1 MKYGGMGKR
10 NVYVWGL
17 LAVGGL
23 AVGAG
28 LSMLSGRGP
37 YDAEEVRG
45 TLFEANP
52 GLKKV
57 LDFYEGD
64 SLKHAAALYLIDN
77 LGYHEG
83 VDSADLR
90 GLYRAY
96 ELFATGHY
104 SYEQAMDSAA
114 RAYGTAGARDVR
126 MKKDV
131 YIDPGYLVRNIEWAF
146 KVWREQPWGKNV
158 PFGQFCEYVLPYRV
172 GNERLEP
179 WREKLYY
186 EFMPAI
192 ERHRGD
198 PRLEDPLFAARVL
211 LDSLFKSPY
220 RFTGQMGSSVRIG
233 PRIAEW
239 KAGSCLD
246 LCDMVVYIFRA
257 LGIPCSIEELPLR
270 GDNNVPHYWN
280 AVVDTAGQT
289 WWFSM
294 FYWKQRLVP
303 AAEYGDVYGKVFRQ
317 RFSLN
322 HELAGGLAEKP
333 SRLHPVF
340 RYPCF
345 DDVTRAYAGEKS
357 FTLSVPGHRLVR
369 PVEAG
374 SPLYLCMSTRLD
386 WKPVACIPYDGR
398 EARFPDCHGGT
409 VYCLATYDAGHR
421 RLQTVS
427 HPFSVDRET
436 GAMAFR
442 TATGRRGDVVL
453 LSKFGMIGEFFLGR
467 MVGGVFEGSQ
477 TPDFRRRDT
486 LHLIRE
492 APSRLVTQ
500 VRTDTARRYRY
511 VRYFGPYK
519 GYCNISE
526 VAFYGSP
533 SDSLPLQGTVIG
545 PERGAH
551 GDHSYFMAM
560 DGQTDTSYDHPTL
573 YDGWVGL
580 DLGARKAVGRIAYSP
595 RNRDNFVRSGDTY
608 ELFVCE
614 GGEWKSAGTQVAQSD
629 SLLYHDIPLDAFLL
643 LKNHTRGV
651 DERIFEYKDGRQK
664 FW

>member
-1 MKYGGMGKR
+1 MGKR

-45 TLFEANP
+45 TLFAANP

-126 MKKDV
+126 MRKDV
-131 YIDPGYLVRNIEWAF
+131 YIAP
-146 KVWREQPWGKNV
+146 
-158 PFGQFCEYVLPYRV
+158 
-172 GNERLEP
+172 
-179 WREKLYY
+179 
-186 EFMPAI
+186 
-192 ERHRGD
+192 
-198 PRLEDPLFAARVL
+198 
-211 LDSLFKSPY
+211 
-220 RFTGQMGSSVRIG
+220 
-233 PRIAEW
+233 
-239 KAGSCLD
+239 
-246 LCDMVVYIFRA
+246 
-257 LGIPCSIEELPLR
+257 
-270 GDNNVPHYWN
+270 
-280 AVVDTAGQT
+280 
-289 WWFSM
+289 
-294 FYWKQRLVP
+294 
-303 AAEYGDVYGKVFRQ
+303 
-317 RFSLN
+317 
-322 HELAGGLAEKP
+322 
-333 SRLHPVF
+333 
-340 RYPCF
+340 
-345 DDVTRAYAGEKS
+345 
-357 FTLSVPGHRLVR
+357 

-427 HPFSVDRET
+427 HPFSVDVET

-595 RNRDNFVRSGDTY
+595 RHRDNFVRSGDTY